1 LRHATIEN
9 TIKRPTDDMIRENYE
24 TNVAKVFQSL
34 SALFRRVSS
43 QDRQFELR
51 NIVDKACSV
60 ALDWGEQRCRLEL
73 IAPGLEH
80 KVSRQNIKT
89 YEDMNG
95 DNDPSLAEGVVRL
108 VVSPGLRR
116 TVRGRGSSLGEVLDL
131 CPAAVYLTE
140 TA

>member
-1 LRHATIEN
+1 MIGD
-9 TIKRPTDDMIRENYE
+9 TIKRPADDMIRENYE
-24 TNVAKVFQSL
+24 TNVANVFQSL

-43 QDRQFELR
+43 QDRQFEIR
-51 NIVDKACSV
+51 NIVDKACSA

-73 IAPGLEH
+73 FAPGLKH
-80 KVSRQNIKT
+80 RVSRQSIKT

-95 DNDPSLAEGVVRL
+95 DNGASLAEGIVQL

-116 TVRGRGSSLGEVLDL
+116 TGRVRGDAFDEVLDL

-140 TA
+140 TG